1 MGTFRLLSA
10 MALPVTNRIREL
22 RETEGMTQ
30 AHLAELVDVSRQTII
45 AVEKGRYDP
54 SLSLAFKIS
63 DAFKESV
70 ESVFRPRGK

>member
-1 MGTFRLLSA
+1 M
-10 MALPVTNRIREL
+10 TNRIRDL
-22 RETEGMTQ
+22 REAKGMTQ
-30 AHLAELVDVSRQTII
+30 AALAELVDVSRQTII

-54 SLSLAFKIS
+54 SLSLAFRIA